1 MKKAALIKCIDN
13 DSTLNKRSACRAAG
27 ISKTAYYHEESDKKK
42 EEDEYIIGLL
52 KQLPAEILNKRGSK
66 AKTKELYKRFGIV
79 LNHKRIERI
88 CRENGLLS
96 SNRVRK
102 HPKGYYKQQK
112 ESKKEIPQNILN
124 RDFNSDEPMKKLCS
138 DVTYFKTTD
147 GWLYLSAVLDLHRR
161 KIVSYIMSKHN
172 DEKLALD
179 TMEKLREL
187 GELKGLLFHTD
198 QGSIYFGIEFRK
210 KIKEYGIVQ
219 SMSRRGNCWDNACME
234 HFFGTLKVES
244 GYDECLN
251 KKLMSYENTK
261 KLIEDFIYYYN
272 NERIQKNL
280 NWQAPNGAAA

>member
-1 MKKAALIKCIDN
+1 M
-13 DSTLNKRSACRAAG
+13 
-27 ISKTAYYHEESDKKK
+27 
-42 EEDEYIIGLL
+42 
-52 KQLPAEILNKRGSK
+52 
-66 AKTKELYKRFGIV
+66 
-79 LNHKRIERI
+79 NHKRIERI
-88 CRENGLLS
+88 CQENELLAN
-96 SNRVRK
+96 NRRRK

-112 ESKKEIPQNILN
+112 ESQKEIPQNILN
-124 RDFNSDEPMKKLCS
+124 RDFDSDEPMKKLCS

-179 TMEKLREL
+179 TIESLRET

-261 KLIEDFIYYYN
+261 KLIEDFINYYN

-280 NWQAPNGAAA
+280 NWQAPNGAVA